1 MKRKLLLSICLLAV
15 ISAVGSGCGPT
26 LDENA
31 LATQIAATVY
41 AERTAQAQAFTPTFT
56 PTPTPNPT
64 DTPTATPTH
73 TPTNTPS
80 STPTSTLT
88 PTPTSTKTPTPI
100 PPTPTPADT
109 PTPRPTP
116 TPRLCPP
123 NPALVQIEND
133 LDVEL
138 TITLKGPEEVI
149 MVLPANTQQNYCM
162 VPGEYSYTATDPKYG
177 TDTGTT
183 AWAYTPGDCHCWEW
197 YAGIRI
203 APPLGGGCRCSTDPA
218 QYMPPRLVGQPVSS
232 PAEPPTTAE
241 TSSGVTAPGPEPTV
255 ILLESGSSV
264 DQLGSREVIDV
275 DINPQNPREVYA
287 LVKGDGIYKS
297 SNGGDGPWV
306 RMNVDGSAITTFVI
320 DPHNPARFYAPTWN
334 GVLKSNDGGNSWQVN
349 TSGLST
355 ANRPVDALAVHPG
368 NPNILYAGIGSTFVI
383 SEDGGESWTDFL
395 YGNGLQAGER
405 LYQIVVDPFNHD
417 VIYVGGAAGSMY
429 KSVNGGRDFTQLPP
443 NMGEGTFSLV
453 AHPTQ
458 RDVYLAGINS
468 YDAGILKTENGADFR
483 SVSKGLIFGGADS
496 AYCAIAYAPSN
507 PDIVYAGSGYG
518 DDRVAKG
525 IFKSTDGG
533 ESWTGINNGLRVN
546 PQTGFPHYVKSIA
559 VHPTNSNM
567 VFAATG
573 SGLYKSADGGASWS
587 LR

>member
-1 MKRKLLLSICLLAV
+1 
-15 ISAVGSGCGPT
+15 
-26 LDENA
+26 
-31 LATQIAATVY
+31 
-41 AERTAQAQAFTPTFT
+41 
-56 PTPTPNPT
+56 
-64 DTPTATPTH
+64 
-73 TPTNTPS
+73 
-80 STPTSTLT
+80 
-88 PTPTSTKTPTPI
+88 
-100 PPTPTPADT
+100 
-109 PTPRPTP
+109 
-116 TPRLCPP
+116 
-123 NPALVQIEND
+123 
-133 LDVEL
+133 
-138 TITLKGPEEVI
+138 
-149 MVLPANTQQNYCM
+149 
-162 VPGEYSYTATDPKYG
+162 
-177 TDTGTT
+177 
-183 AWAYTPGDCHCWEW
+183 
-197 YAGIRI
+197 
-203 APPLGGGCRCSTDPA
+203 
-218 QYMPPRLVGQPVSS
+218 
-232 PAEPPTTAE
+232 
-241 TSSGVTAPGPEPTV
+241 
-255 ILLESGSSV
+255 
-264 DQLGSREVIDV
+264 VIDV

-297 SNGGDGPWV
+297 SNGGDGPWI

-334 GVLKSNDGGNSWQVN
+334 GVLKSTDGGNTWQVK

-355 ANRPVDALAVHPG
+355 ANRPVDTLTVHPDD
-368 NPNILYAGIGSTFVI
+368 PNILYAGIGSTFVI

-405 LYQIVVDPFNHD
+405 LYQIVIDPFNHD

-453 AHPTQ
+453 AHPSQ

-483 SVSKGLIFGGADS
+483 SVSTGLIFGGADS
-496 AYCAIAYAPSN
+496 AYCAIVYAPSN

-518 DDRVAKG
+518 DDREAKG

-533 ESWTGINNGLRVN
+533 ESWTGINNGRRVN

-573 SGLYKSADGGASWS
+573 SGLYKSADGGANWS